1 MGHRILGYSGVAAV
15 AATVVSLAG
24 VSIAGQTPSGTQAKT
39 TAAARPFAVAHT
51 PDGQPDLQGVWSF
64 AVGIPLER
72 PGKFGEKPA
81 VDEETGEAIELKKA
95 AIERNVGKD
104 SREGAGTE

>member
-1 MGHRILGYSGVAAV
+1 MSHRFLGYLGAAAV
-15 AATVVSLAG
+15 ATTVVSLAG

-39 TAAARPFAVAHT
+39 TTSAKPFTAART

-72 PGKFGEKPA
+72 PGKFGEKQA
-81 VDEETGEAIELKKA
+81 VDEETGEALELKKVA
-95 AIERNVGKD
+95 V
-104 SREGAGTE
+104 